1 MHIITIHNITFP
13 CNTGEIIRQ
22 SFFTLPLAN
31 DYMANMTAMGYR
43 QVAYVPD
50 ATLEPLTFTHT
61 SDEQLKVKKFR
72 INFKYSLPEDDY
84 WSYHQRYAWTV
95 VYADSLLAAQL
106 KVRGAVNGR
115 GWSYRGGLG
124 GDPFRFTSS
133 QHDYLNLD
141 LSDFS
146 PPEGN

>member
-1 MHIITIHNITFP
+1 MHIITFP

-22 SFFTLPLAN
+22 SFLTLPLAN
-31 DYMANMTAMGYR
+31 DYIADMEAQGFG

-61 SDEQLKVKKFR
+61 SDAELKVKKFR
-72 INFKYSLPEDDY
+72 INFRYSTPDDDY

-95 VYADSLLAAQL
+95 VYADSLLGAQL

-115 GWSYRGGLG
+115 GYSYRGGLG
-124 GDPFRFTSS
+124 GDPFRFTPS
-133 QHDYLNLD
+133 QHPYLNLD

-146 PPEGN
+146 PSEVN